1 MNWSSLSARLLNSS
15 LHELDRVMAT
25 ETVKTRVVILGGGF
39 AGVEAARYLDRT
51 IATRSD
57 VEVVLVSEENY
68 TVFTPMLHEV
78 AAGDL
83 EPMHICNPLR
93 ELLKKVTIL
102 TASVESIDLTARKV
116 SISYGVGLDHRQLSF
131 DQLVLALGSETN
143 YASVPGAADHAIGI
157 KTLGDAILVRA
168 QVLGLLET
176 ANVEPDPVRRKAM
189 LTFVIVGGGFAGVE
203 STGAINDLARESV
216 TRFNQ
221 LDPADI
227 RVLLIHGGA
236 VILPEL
242 GEALGRYAEKNL
254 RKRKVEFKLKTHVKS
269 YSAGTVSCD
278 DGENIPADMVVWA
291 AGVSSNPAL
300 KSMPFE
306 LQKGRIVVDFTL
318 EVPGHPGI
326 WAAGDCAAVIDPI
339 SKLPYPPTAQ
349 HALREGKRIGKNI
362 VARLNGGAAKPFE
375 YKAPGQ
381 LASIGRRT
389 GVARIFGLNFSGWI
403 GWILWRTIYLM
414 KLPRFEKK
422 LRVGLQWFLN
432 VIFERDLAQY
442 FTRQDVESLN
452 RLLNVGKKKADSA
465 KA

>member
-1 MNWSSLSARLLNSS
+1 
-15 LHELDRVMAT
+15 MAI
-25 ETVKTRVVILGGGF
+25 EFVKTRIVILGGGF
-39 AGVEAARYLDRT
+39 AGIEAARHLDQT

-57 VEVVLVSEENY
+57 VDVFLVSEENY

-93 ELLKKVTIL
+93 ELLKNVTIL
-102 TASVESIDLTARKV
+102 TASVESIDLAAKKV
-116 SISYGVGLDHRQLSF
+116 LISYGVGLDRRELSF

-143 YASVPGAADHAIGI
+143 YASVPGAADRAIGI

-168 QVLGLLET
+168 HVLGLLET
-176 ANVEPDPVRRKAM
+176 ANVEPDRDRRKAM
-189 LTFVIVGGGFAGVE
+189 LTFVVVGGGFAGVE
-203 STGAINDLARESV
+203 SIGAINDLARESV

-227 RVLLIHGGA
+227 RVILIHGGA

-242 GEALGRYAEKNL
+242 GEALGLYAQKNL
-254 RKRKVEFKLKTHVKS
+254 GKRKVEFKLKTHVKS
-269 YSAGTVSCD
+269 YSAGTVNCD
-278 DGENIPADMVVWA
+278 DGESIPADMVVWA
-291 AGVSSNPAL
+291 AGVSPNPAL

-326 WAAGDCAAVIDPI
+326 WAAGDCAAILDPI

-349 HALREGKRIGKNI
+349 HALREGKLIGKNI
-362 VARLNGGAAKPFE
+362 VARLNGAQAKPFE

-389 GVARIFGLNFSGWI
+389 GVARIFGMNFSGWI

-422 LRVGLQWFLN
+422 LRVGIQWLLN
-432 VIFERDLAQY
+432 VFFERDLAQY
-442 FTRQDVESLN
+442 FTRQDVSSLD
-452 RLLNVGKKKADSA
+452 RLLSAAKKRAESA